1 MVLKIS
7 NRDAR
12 RLWIDA
18 QGLSQAPTGA
28 LNISGNG
35 LGDVLGI
42 IKQLGFVQLDTIR
55 IVSRAH
61 HHILWSRNQNYREP
75 MLWKLLGEDRTVF
88 EHFTHD
94 ASILP
99 TSIYPVWGRQF
110 RRMETQLSKRG
121 WHKDK
126 GLLAYVIER
135 ITDEGPLSTHAFD
148 TVARGKDTAHKG
160 KGEMW
165 TRPPHKLALDYMWYI
180 GQLSTSHREN
190 FKKFYDLSERV
201 IPKDIRC
208 QTMTDAAR
216 LDWLCREALSRLV
229 FGTPAEIGKFWGAA
243 SAREVTDWTKTQG
256 GELQDVEIKGADGR
270 WTKALAPAD
279 IEHRLQNVRAPTSRL
294 RILNPF
300 DPLIRDRVRLMR
312 LFGFEY
318 KIEIFI
324 PAAKRKW
331 GYYVYPIL
339 EGARFVGRI
348 EVRALRKENQLQVLN
363 LWPETGVKW
372 TPNRTAKLNAE
383 LKRLSQLAGVSQV
396 VWECVKDCS

>member
-1 MVLKIS
+1 VVLKIS
-7 NRDAR
+7 NKDAR

-18 QGLSQAPTGA
+18 QGLSCAPTGT
-28 LNISGNG
+28 L
-35 LGDVLGI
+35 DVLGT

-55 IVSRAH
+55 TVSRAH

-75 MLWKLLGEDRTVF
+75 MLWKMLSQDRSVF

-99 TSIYPVWGRQF
+99 VDMYQVWGRQF
-110 RRMETQLSKRG
+110 RRMEAQLNKRS

-126 GLLAYVIER
+126 KLLAHVKER
-135 ITDEGPLSTHAFD
+135 ITEEGPLSTHAFG
-148 TVARGKDTAHKG
+148 TVVKG
-160 KGEMW
+160 NREMW
-165 TRPPHKLALDYMWYI
+165 KRPPHKLALDYMWYI

-201 IPKDIRC
+201 IPKDIRS
-208 QTMTDAAR
+208 QTMTGAAQ
-216 LDWLCREALSRLV
+216 LDWLCKEALSRLV
-229 FGTPAEIGKFWGAA
+229 LATPAEIGKFWGAA
-243 SAREVTDWTKTQG
+243 SAREVTAWAGTQG
-256 GELQDVEIKGADGR
+256 DELRAVEIECADGR

-279 IEHRLQNVRAPTSRL
+279 IERRLQSVRAPTSRL

-312 LFGFEY
+312 LFGLDY

-339 EGARFVGRI
+339 EGSRFVGRI
-348 EVRALRKENQLQVLN
+348 EVRAVRKEGQLQVLKF
-363 LWPETGVKW
+363 WPEPGVKW
-372 TPNRTAKLNAE
+372 TPNRTVKLNAE
-383 LKRLSQLAGVSQV
+383 LKRLSQLADVSQV
-396 VWECVKDCS
+396 VWECTPPQTV